1 MMDLAAALWNKRQAI
16 SRAKERLAML
26 HRVVD
31 SPGDLDLGTSI
42 QLYAFCL
49 EFAPDLI
56 VELGRRY
63 GNSTCVFTQAANELG
78 NTKILSID
86 YDPGWSNRTVS
97 RLKKAVSPE
106 WFDPLRVLKE
116 DIRKLSFSEIFASG
130 NHIFLYWDAH
140 GADLAKYVLA
150 EALPHLRH
158 KRHIVVVHDIT
169 DARFFNVDPSYV
181 GADGLPRFWLA
192 NLVSPFEELIPLYDF
207 LSRNR
212 IAFVTPLESLNQTLL
227 HNREHC
233 AELEKLWGN
242 NFSAPTP
249 LEAGHW
255 IYFSLN
261 NRDQQ
266 ALETNLIF
274 PQLTVLKYGQEK
286 LRSLRLKQAV
296 KKATPALV
304 LELLRDF
311 KRTWNTHF

>member
-1 MMDLAAALWNKRQAI
+1 MMDLATALWNKRQAI
-16 SRAKERLAML
+16 SRAKERLATL

-31 SPGDLDLGTSI
+31 SPDDLDLGTSI

-78 NTKILSID
+78 NTKVLSID

-97 RLKKAVSPE
+97 RLKKMVSPE
-106 WFDPLRVLKE
+106 WFDPLQVLKE
-116 DIRKLSFSEIFASG
+116 DILKINFSEIFALG
-130 NHIFLYWDAH
+130 NHIFFYWDAH

-169 DARFFNVDPSYV
+169 DSRFFNVDPSYV
-181 GADGLPRFWLA
+181 GDDGLPRFWLA
-192 NLVSPFEELIPLYDF
+192 NLVSPFEELIPVYDF

-212 IAFVTPLESLNQTLL
+212 IPFATPLESLNQTLV
-227 HNREHC
+227 HDREHC

-242 NFSAPTP
+242 GFSGPTP

-261 NRDQQ
+261 NRDR
-266 ALETNLIF
+266 ALERDIIF
-274 PQLTVLKYGQEK
+274 PQLTVLKQGQEK

-296 KKATPALV
+296 KKATPAPIW
-304 LELLRDF
+304 ELLRGF

>member
-1 MMDLAAALWNKRQAI
+1 MLDLATALWNKRQAI
-16 SRAKERLAML
+16 SRAKERLTML
-26 HRVVD
+26 HGVVD
-31 SPGDLDLGTSI
+31 SPDDLDLGTII

-78 NTKILSID
+78 NTKVLSVD

-97 RLKKAVSPE
+97 RLKKAVSPA
-106 WFDPLRVLKE
+106 WFDPLLVLKE
-116 DIRKLSFSEIFASG
+116 DILKINFSEIFASG
-130 NHIFLYWDAH
+130 NRIFFYWDAH
-140 GADLAKYVLA
+140 GADLAEYVLA

-212 IAFVTPLESLNQTLL
+212 IPFATPLESLNQTLF
-227 HNREHC
+227 HDREHC

-242 NFSAPTP
+242 DFSAPTP

-261 NRDQQ
+261 NRDPQ
-266 ALETNLIF
+266 ALERDIIF
-274 PQLTVLKYGQEK
+274 PQRTALKQGQEK
-286 LRSLRLKQAV
+286 LRSLRLKQV
-296 KKATPALV
+296 IKKATPAPIW
-304 LELLRDF
+304 ELLRDF

>member
-1 MMDLAAALWNKRQAI
+1 MMDLATALWNKRQAI
-16 SRAKERLAML
+16 SRAKERLAIL

-31 SPGDLDLGTSI
+31 SPVDLDLATYI

-49 EFAPDLI
+49 DFAPDLI

-78 NTKILSID
+78 NAKVLSID
-86 YDPGWSNRTVS
+86 YDPGWNRRTVA

-106 WFDPLRVLKE
+106 WFDPLRVLKQ
-116 DIRKLSFSEIFASG
+116 DILKTNFAEIFASG
-130 NHIFLYWDAH
+130 NHIFFYWDAH

-169 DARFFNVDPSYV
+169 DARFFDVDPSYV
-181 GADGLPRFWLA
+181 GGDGLPRFWQA

-212 IAFVTPLESLNQTLL
+212 ILFATPLESLNRTLL
-227 HNREHC
+227 RDHEHC
-233 AELEKLWGN
+233 AELEKLWENG
-242 NFSAPTP
+242 FSGPTP

-261 NRDQQ
+261 GRDQQ
-266 ALETNLIF
+266 ALERDIIF
-274 PQLTVLKYGQEK
+274 PQLTVLRQGQEK

-296 KKATPALV
+296 KKATPAAIW
-304 LELLRDF
+304 ELLRVF
-311 KRTWNTHF
+311 KRT